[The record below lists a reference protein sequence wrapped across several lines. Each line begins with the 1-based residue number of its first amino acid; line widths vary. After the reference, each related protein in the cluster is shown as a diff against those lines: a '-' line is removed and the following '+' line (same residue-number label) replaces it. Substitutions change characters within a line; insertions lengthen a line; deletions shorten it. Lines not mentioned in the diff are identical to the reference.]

1 MKAMQSAWTRWA
13 LALTLVCCALP
24 SWAQERVTE
33 VIQLRYRTAEQILPV
48 LQPLVER
55 GGTLSAMNSR
65 LIVRTTPQNLA
76 ELKEVLAQ
84 IDTLPRRL
92 MISVRQDADLE
103 RSERGGRVSG
113 RVDVGDDVVIS
124 STGKPT
130 PPGAAV
136 QRDGVRA
143 RVYSSEGQR
152 AERVSQ
158 QVQVMDGGQALIRV
172 GRSTPIRARRWVD
185 TPNGRRLTEVV
196 EYREVDAGFA
206 VTPRVVGEQVT
217 LDISAAGDRLE
228 GPATGPAQVQRVQ
241 TRVTGRLGEWIEI
254 AGIGEEAVQ
263 RDSEILASSRDAR
276 REARRVLLKVD
287 EIE

>member
-1 MKAMQSAWTRWA
+1 MKAMRSTWTR
-13 LALTLVCCALP
+13 LLVALTLVCGALP
-24 SWAQERVTE
+24 CWAQERVTE

-76 ELKEVLAQ
+76 ELKDVLAQ
-84 IDTLPRRL
+84 IDTMPRRL
-92 MISVRQDADLE
+92 VVSVRQDADLE

-113 RVDVGDDVVIS
+113 RVGIGDDVIIS
-124 STGKPT
+124 STGKSA
-130 PPGAAV
+130 PPGVTV
-136 QRDGVRA
+136 QSEGVRA
-143 RVYSSEGQR
+143 RVYGSEDQR
-152 AERVSQ
+152 AERLSQ

-196 EYREVDAGFA
+196 EYRDVDAGFV
-206 VTPRVVGEQVT
+206 VTPHVVGDRVT
-217 LDISAAGDRLE
+217 LDISAAGDRLQ

-241 TRVTGRLGEWIEI
+241 TSVSGRLGEWIEI